1 MYTIMRTLALLFF
14 LALISSPGR
23 AQNINDNKIGF
34 GYIQLPLVKI
44 NDAFT
49 QYEVRVV
56 HSYIKANEDSLALHE
71 IRKNAAAQQFEIENM
86 RYKRTHDS
94 LVRIHLAQM
103 ASWEKQVN
111 SGATTAAGGAIPQPT
126 PPAFPQP
133 PAYPDILP
141 LTLHSEVDEQAFQNG
156 MEIGGFEKGLGGFIV
171 NIDILPLR
179 DIQIEGRKKGSGAN
193 TRYEYTCKYI
203 LPIQVKVESPTQGTV
218 LETVLLDTPQSYE
231 LPKQSSNYDHLLYM
245 LERKE
250 TFFAELEKSARE
262 KAFAFVNAY
271 LNDQVGYVN
280 KQRNTEIY
288 SVKRFKDYDYTDVT
302 NAYTATVRALSLIQM
317 DRDWSTAQPKLA
329 EAMKM
334 WEEIMMESNT
344 YDGKARINDKITAM
358 IQCNIAEIQFWQ
370 TKFNEADATLNLVLN
385 SGVLKGKSHARDAGS
400 FYDEMEKRWKVNY

>member
-1 MYTIMRTLALLFF
+1 MRTQVLLFI
-14 LALISSPGR
+14 LAMVAATGW

-34 GYIQLPLVKI
+34 GYIQLPLIKI

-49 QYEVRVV
+49 QYEVRIE
-56 HSYIKANEDSLALHE
+56 HSYAKANEDSLALHE
-71 IRKNAAAQQFEIENM
+71 VRKNAAAQQFEIENI
-86 RYKRTHDS
+86 RYKRAHDS

-111 SGATTAAGGAIPQPT
+111 SSATTSSGGAIPQPT
-126 PPAFPQP
+126 PPVFPQP
-133 PAYPDILP
+133 PAYPDIPP
-141 LTLHSEVDEQAFQNG
+141 LTLHSEVDEAAFRNG

-171 NIDILPLR
+171 NVDILPLR
-179 DIQIEGRKKGSGAN
+179 DIRIEGRKKGSRAN
-193 TRYEYTCKYI
+193 TRYEYTCNYI

-218 LETVLLDTPQSYE
+218 LETLLMDTPQSYE
-231 LPKQSSNYDHLLYM
+231 LPKQSSSYDHLLYM

-250 TFFAELEKSARE
+250 TFFTELEKSARE
-262 KAFAFVNAY
+262 KAFAFLNAY
-271 LNDQVGYVN
+271 LNDQIGYVN

-302 NAYTATVRALSLIQM
+302 NAYTATVHALSLIQV
-317 DRDWSTAQPKLA
+317 DRDWSSAQSKLA

-370 TKFNEADATLNLVLN
+370 KKFNEADATLNLVLN

-400 FYDEMEKRWKVNY
+400 FYDEMEKRWKANY